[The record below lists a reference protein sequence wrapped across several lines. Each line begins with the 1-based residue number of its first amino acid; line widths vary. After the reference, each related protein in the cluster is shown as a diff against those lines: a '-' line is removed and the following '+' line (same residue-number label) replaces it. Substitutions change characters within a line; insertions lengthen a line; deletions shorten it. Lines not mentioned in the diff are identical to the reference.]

1 MSYLTGSR
9 ANSSTM
15 CEIVGVG
22 PSELGA
28 PGVRFARSID
38 QTFASL
44 RTREATADLRLGLMA
59 RQQLQTRRFS
69 EGMTLP
75 LVGLTYNLSPPP
87 RVDLDL
93 GQVTGRLPEV
103 CCITN
108 RGAGASHREA
118 RPLEQDQGDLTE
130 PP

>member
-1 MSYLTGSR
+1 
-9 ANSSTM
+9 M
-15 CEIVGVG
+15 CEIAGGG

-28 PGVRFARSID
+28 LGVRFARSID
-38 QTFASL
+38 QAFASL
-44 RTREATADLRLGLMA
+44 RTREAAAELRLGAMA

-93 GQVTGRLPEV
+93 GQVTGRLPKV
-103 CCITN
+103 CCITH